1 VKLRAHT
8 KWKIVPGLVL
18 LVVSP
23 IRIFSIPNTA
33 EHIAFDLA
41 GIGWWGFVCWL
52 LWSGGFSRNPPNSN
66 DDPNQNGSL
75 GSIISKQPTTDR
87 PVVSQFAGCDGETV
101 ELRST
106 GQPRAG
112 AVESVL
118 RLAVRRISMSTTLE
132 NFVTTGADFAE
143 GARRALEAER
153 CALVV
158 VDIQEKLLPPIFQ
171 KEQLVRN
178 AKLLIRAAVV
188 LKIPALMSTQY
199 AKGLGGTVPEVA
211 SLLPETEAI
220 DKNLFSCFG
229 SDVFCT
235 LLKRL
240 PGKRN
245 TLLLCGMESHI
256 CVTQTALAALR
267 EGYIV
272 HVASDAVSSRTEWN
286 WKIGLERMRAAG
298 AVISS
303 TEMMIYELMRSSA
316 SPAFK
321 EMLPYLK
328 G

>member
-1 VKLRAHT
+1 
-8 KWKIVPGLVL
+8 
-18 LVVSP
+18 
-23 IRIFSIPNTA
+23 
-33 EHIAFDLA
+33 
-41 GIGWWGFVCWL
+41 
-52 LWSGGFSRNPPNSN
+52 
-66 DDPNQNGSL
+66 
-75 GSIISKQPTTDR
+75 
-87 PVVSQFAGCDGETV
+87 V
-101 ELRST
+101 E
-106 GQPRAG
+106 
-112 AVESVL
+112 E
-118 RLAVRRISMSTTLE
+118 IMSTAFE
-132 NFVTTGADFAE
+132 NISEPASDYADV
-143 GARRALEAER
+143 ARRALEADR
-153 CALVV
+153 CALLV

-178 AKLLIRAAVV
+178 SKLLIRAAGV
-188 LKIPALMSTQY
+188 LKIPAIVSTQY

-211 SLLPETEAI
+211 SLLPETEPI

-240 PGKRN
+240 PGNRN

-267 EGYIV
+267 EGYLV

-286 WKIGLERMRAAG
+286 WKIGLDRMRAAG

-303 TEMMIYELMRSSA
+303 TEMMIYELMRSSS

-321 EMLPYLK
+321 EMLPFLK